1 MGVGRELEGNHLR
14 QYSQEGRKAYSKYL
28 LKRYGGKE
36 YLLLKDGVVLCNLT
50 NYDLLP
56 GNENRWQSEKAEY
69 VIQRTDGVYILV
81 AGREDFHRAAGNL
94 SAGAGKGYFQ
104 CVWKCQADG
113 RNFYSGT
120 VSGARF
126 LL

>member
-1 MGVGRELEGNHLR
+1 MKLWIKISLLTGIVMTLAMGVFGGFLIYETGQNNVKQTVENSLQQLQTTAVGVGRELEGNHLR

-56 GNENRWQSEKAEY
+56 
-69 VIQRTDGVYILV
+69 
-81 AGREDFHRAAGNL
+81 
-94 SAGAGKGYFQ
+94 
-104 CVWKCQADG
+104 
-113 RNFYSGT
+113 
-120 VSGARF
+120 
-126 LL
+126 